1 MYTTTLHQI
10 LQLAMKAEDAG
21 EAFYRGIASR
31 TQEKTVRDIC
41 LFLASEER
49 DHRETLKRFDADVK
63 KDISEK
69 QFSIDVVGLMNQGIE
84 DFKESGFSSFPFH
97 KKEIDVKSCLEIAL
111 NAEIQTVKI
120 YQTIQGALLDTHQ
133 IVLHHIINEENLHA
147 QTIQNVIDRLTGKKV
162 SSPPAYSGQS
172 EKKESG
178 KGLKKS
184 YSQKDFTYIVLIF
197 MGFLIL
203 IFVMM
208 GPKIISDFVEFLFSQ

>member
-1 MYTTTLHQI
+1 
-10 LQLAMKAEDAG
+10 
-21 EAFYRGIASR
+21 
-31 TQEKTVRDIC
+31 
-41 LFLASEER
+41 
-49 DHRETLKRFDADVK
+49 
-63 KDISEK
+63 
-69 QFSIDVVGLMNQGIE
+69 VGLMNQGIE

-162 SSPPAYSGQS
+162 SPPPVSSAQG

-197 MGFLIL
+197 MAFLIL

-208 GPKIISDFVEFLFSQ
+208 GPKIISMIVESILTR